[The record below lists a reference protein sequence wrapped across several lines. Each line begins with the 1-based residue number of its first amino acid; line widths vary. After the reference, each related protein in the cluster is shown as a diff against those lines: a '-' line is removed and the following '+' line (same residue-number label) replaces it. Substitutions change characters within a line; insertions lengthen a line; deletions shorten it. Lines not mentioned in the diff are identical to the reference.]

1 VSPSIPPTPA
11 DLERLAGLL
20 RHELTG
26 AEIVVVPS
34 AYSADPRGAV
44 RVRLGHRAFLD
55 LADDGASWFVAGL
68 WADQGGETP
77 PGERRRE
84 FLAVPLQ
91 AEAPV
96 VATAVVAS
104 VWRWVEAIGAQEADA
119 PFTRASRSAPPAI
132 PGPAAF
138 GAPAPAPYATAAPDP
153 HATAPTPYAPYTS
166 TAPGSSWSAPSA
178 RPPRRR
184 KGLLIGGIV
193 AAGLLVLAGGTAAAV
208 AVAHSAA
215 ELASASTS
223 PSDGPGTTGGDA
235 DDQGVQRDP
244 DEAGS
249 GSGTTGGTPDISAF
263 DIRVG
268 ECFGFGEG
276 AARGSGDID
285 GVVYQPCDEEHDNEA
300 YATVDAT
307 QPGWPGLEAMT
318 AFADEGCYAE
328 FESFVGIPW
337 DDSVVEY
344 GYLTPTEQSWA
355 DGDREVLC
363 YAFVDGDTSPGTL
376 EDYGY

>member
-1 VSPSIPPTPA
+1 MSPSIPPTPA

-104 VWRWVEAIGAQEADA
+104 VWRWVEAIGAHEADA
-119 PFTRASRSAPPAI
+119 PFTRKSRSAPPAI
-132 PGPAAF
+132 PGPSVF
-138 GAPAPAPYATAAPDP
+138 GAPAPAPYATAPAPYAAASAPSATAAVGP
-153 HATAPTPYAPYTS
+153 HAPTPTQYASYAS
-166 TAPGSSWSAPSA
+166 TAPGSTWPASSA

-184 KGLLIGGIV
+184 RGLLIGGLV

-223 PSDGPGTTGGDA
+223 PGD
-235 DDQGVQRDP
+235 
-244 DEAGS
+244 
-249 GSGTTGGTPDISAF
+249 GSGTTQSAPGTSGGVPDTSAF
-263 DIRVG
+263 DLEVG
-268 ECFGFGEG
+268 DCFAFGLG
-276 AARGSGDID
+276 DATGSGDIED
-285 GVVYQPCDEEHDNEA
+285 VDLQSCDDEHDNET
-300 YATVDAT
+300 YLVFDAT
-307 QPGWPGLEAMT
+307 ESSWPGKEALWDD
-318 AFADEGCYAE
+318 ADKGCYAE

-337 DDSVVEY
+337 DDSVADF
-344 GYLTPTEQSWA
+344 GYLTPTEQSWSE
-355 DGDREVLC
+355 GDREVLC
-363 YAFVDGDTSPGTL
+363 YAFIDGDTSPGTL

>member
-1 VSPSIPPTPA
+1 MSPSIPPTPA

-153 HATAPTPYAPYTS
+153 HATAPTPYAPYAS
-166 TAPGSSWSAPSA
+166 TAPGSTWSAPSA

-193 AAGLLVLAGGTAAAV
+193 AAGLFVLAGGTAAAV
-208 AVAHSAA
+208 AVAHSAT

-223 PSDGPGTTGGDA
+223 PSDG
-235 DDQGVQRDP
+235 
-244 DEAGS
+244 
-249 GSGTTGGTPDISAF
+249 SGTTGGGPDTSGGVPDTSAF
-263 DIRVG
+263 DLEVG
-268 ECFGFGEG
+268 DCFAFGLG
-276 AARGSGDID
+276 DATGSGDVED
-285 GVVYQPCDEEHDNEA
+285 VDLQSCDDEHDNET
-300 YATVDAT
+300 YLVFDAT
-307 QPGWPGLEAMT
+307 ESSWPGKEALWDD
-318 AFADEGCYAE
+318 ADKGCYAE

-337 DDSVVEY
+337 DDSVADF
-344 GYLTPTEQSWA
+344 GYLTPTEQSWSE
-355 DGDREVLC
+355 GDREVLC
-363 YAFVDGDTSPGTL
+363 YAFIDGDTSPGTL
-376 EDYGY
+376 EGYGY

>member
-1 VSPSIPPTPA
+1 MSPSIPPSPA

-20 RHELTG
+20 RHDLTG
-26 AEIVVVPS
+26 AEIAVVPS

-55 LADDGASWFVAGL
+55 LADDGAAWFVAGL

-91 AEAPV
+91 ADAPV

-119 PFTRASRSAPPAI
+119 PFTRSSRSAPPAI
-132 PGPAAF
+132 PGPAVF
-138 GAPAPAPYATAAPDP
+138 GAPAPAPYATAAP
-153 HATAPTPYAPYTS
+153 AAPVTPYAPATPYAS
-166 TAPGSSWSAPSA
+166 YATAAPATAWSAPSA

-184 KGLLIGGIV
+184 GLLIGGLV

-223 PSDGPGTTGGDA
+223 PS
-235 DDQGVQRDP
+235 V
-244 DEAGS
+244 
-249 GSGTTGGTPDISAF
+249 GSGTTGGVPDTSAF
-263 DIRVG
+263 DVEVG
-268 ECFGFGEG
+268 DCFAFGLGDAEG
-276 AARGSGDID
+276 PGDVESVD
-285 GVVYQPCDEEHDNEA
+285 SQSCDDEHDNEA
-300 YATVDAT
+300 YAVVEAT
-307 QPGWPGLEAMT
+307 QSSWPGEEAMS
-318 AFADEGCYAE
+318 AFSDEGCYDE
-328 FESFVGIPW
+328 FESFVGLPW
-337 DDSVVEY
+337 DDSEVDF
-344 GYLTPTEQSWA
+344 GYLSPTEQSWSE
-355 DGDREVLC
+355 GDREVLC
-363 YAFVDGDTSPGTL
+363 YVFIDGDTSPGSL
-376 EDYGY
+376 EGYGY